1 MGSGHPPAGGAHSA
15 GLPSPRGGGYSS
27 GLDTISRVSSAFGE
41 CPANRSSRA
50 QPAAPA
56 RHRST
61 VPECRLDC
69 RRDVR
74 TMFDV
79 IGVSA
84 LRGHGG
90 LARLNAY
97 FSWLNELTP
106 MPPVPATVPVPET
119 EPAVPAALLRQEIR
133 TTFLTSTGNRQHT
146 LQGPV
151 GLSEIQGSTR
161 RWDHGS
167 RIGSEQILEVL
178 LQLRVLLGGRRTGFC
193 GLRSCLL

>member
-27 GLDTISRVSSAFGE
+27 GLDTISPVSSAFGE

-119 EPAVPAALLRQEIR
+119 ELSCPCCPSAPRNTHNLPDKYRKLTTPVARSSRSIRNPRVYKAL
-133 TTFLTSTGNRQHT
+133 
-146 LQGPV
+146 
-151 GLSEIQGSTR
+151 
-161 RWDHGS
+161 GS
-167 RIGSEQILEVL
+167 RKPH
-178 LQLRVLLGGRRTGFC
+178 RKRADP
-193 GLRSCLL
+193 